1 MEEGDMSFLNIL
13 KISSSGLSAE
23 RVRMN
28 VISSNIANANSTRTE
43 GGEGPYKRKDV
54 VFTARDS
61 GEKFDNL
68 MRLAVDSNV
77 KQVKVD
83 SIIEDKN
90 PPRMVYNPSHP
101 DANEKGYVAMPN
113 ISVVEEMVNMITST
127 RAFESNTETINAT
140 KSMAMTAIN
149 VGKS

>member
-83 SIIEDKN
+83 SII
-90 PPRMVYNPSHP
+90 
-101 DANEKGYVAMPN
+101 AA
-113 ISVVEEMVNMITST
+113 
-127 RAFESNTETINAT
+127 
-140 KSMAMTAIN
+140 
-149 VGKS
+149 